1 MAIVLSELKID
12 EYWSDDEVPLRPSV
26 IQFEFLITGKIDVIQ
41 SEETLTQLGYKNMG
55 DLDSENIPNL

>member
-12 EYWSDDEVPLRPSV
+12 EYWSDDEVSLRPSV
-26 IQFEFLITGKIDVIQ
+26 IQFEFLITGKIDIIQ